1 MKGSTKVTMVML
13 LMAGAF
19 IYLIFIGIKE
29 GSMFYFEVSEYN
41 AKLPSIATER
51 VRVNGS
57 VVWNTVNYDT
67 KLRRFTFTMK
77 DTKGPERLQ
86 IEYMGPPPD
95 LVEQEGVTVVAEGFY
110 RSTDNVFVSSKL
122 LIKCPSKYERK
133 EDEKV

>member
-1 MKGSTKVTMVML
+1 MKGRTKVTLVML

-29 GSMFYFEVSEYN
+29 GSMFYFEVAEYN

-67 KLRRFTFTMK
+67 KLRRLTFTMK
-77 DTKGPERLQ
+77 DTKGPEKLQ
-86 IEYMGPPPD
+86 IEYMGAPPD
-95 LVEQEGVTVVAEGFY
+95 LVEQEGVTVVAEGSY

-133 EDEKV
+133 EGGKV